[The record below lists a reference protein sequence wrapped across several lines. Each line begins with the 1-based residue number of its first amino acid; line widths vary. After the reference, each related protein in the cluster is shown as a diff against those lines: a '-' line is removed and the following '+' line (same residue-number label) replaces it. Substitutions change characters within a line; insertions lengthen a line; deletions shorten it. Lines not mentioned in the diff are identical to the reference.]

1 MCANFLVK
9 ATDILRPRIV
19 ETVEWKIRGWEGLM
33 IPKRSFLP
41 GMIISPYKAKITCI
55 FKKVTIDSKVRY
67 SLSRVA
73 LEYTGENVIRDSAAS
88 AHGSWCRLPMKPGAR
103 AGQDRVLPQVS
114 LLELIH

>member
-55 FKKVTIDSKVRY
+55 FKKVTIDSEESKVFI
-67 SLSRVA
+67 
-73 LEYTGENVIRDSAAS
+73 E
-88 AHGSWCRLPMKPGAR
+88 
-103 AGQDRVLPQVS
+103 QDRLR
-114 LLELIH
+114 IHWGKCNQR